1 MILHFSHIGFTDGR
15 TFMVPFEEFG
25 PATRLWQP
33 WRLPLPR
40 HGAHACEEAAARA
53 TDNYSESRFSV
64 DVGA

>member
-25 PATRLWQP
+25 PVAPLWLP
-33 WRLPLPR
+33 SRLPLRR

-53 TDNYSESRFSV
+53 TNHYSETLSQGE
-64 DVGA
+64 VGA

>member
-25 PATRLWQP
+25 PVARLWPP
-33 WRLPLPR
+33 WRLPLRR
-40 HGAHACEEAAARA
+40 HGAHACEQAAARA
-53 TDNYSESRFSV
+53 TDNYSERGRSG